1 MVTLN
6 GQALSKIFSRETGP
20 FIITFVFIKNLT
32 DSKQN
37 TVIQTFVRRI
47 PLYFTSTCCHL
58 ILTVMMMIMMMM
70 IFSLVLQSK
79 SSLGLLVLTFLGH
92 TQLDANTQ

>member
-70 IFSLVLQSK
+70 KRIHSMKLITFNASLKLNK
-79 SSLGLLVLTFLGH
+79 L
-92 TQLDANTQ
+92 